1 MEGKVETNAI
11 ESKSDESD
19 SDMLEDLEDMLLGGD
34 VEIISLMDM
43 YNQTFQGKG
52 ELGEFTYDSKT
63 IIAQFNPAFK
73 KKKKFLKE
81 NGKYKE
87 LKNYVNTI
95 INDYEKGN
103 SSGWQ
108 GRLYNMIQKDFK
120 RSPWGA
126 EEYKKEAKN
135 YRDYAARLLMSW
147 VADEGDDMVVDMDK
161 KGRLL
166 RILTMAIKI
175 GLNYQMLDKF
185 DVKFLPPIQ
194 DINGVPAVKV
204 SDLDKSPYWENIR
217 VDADMGEYVSEAA
230 LRQNT
235 NELVNTVKR
244 TTLYRIHKV
253 SQDYRLDLDS
263 ATPNQ
268 LKQLCLLKTLE
279 LAPDVHADACRH
291 FDRGTGRM
299 EDKYTEWLEKRSFKP
314 YSKEVDDDV
323 FITVPELDYPPE
335 TTVNDVLND
344 LSLLPG
350 LIRYRNHDDHENEI
364 KKNGELFLVDAPS
377 DAAFARELSN
387 AFVELGFL
395 PEGYERYCGVKVGE
409 VRPKRSVDGTT
420 SPAKRPRSKLFTQ
433 IEIH

>member
-34 VEIISLMDM
+34 VDIISLMDM
-43 YNQTFQGKG
+43 YNQTFLGKG

-63 IIAQFNPAFK
+63 LIAWFNPVFAKRRK
-73 KKKKFLKE
+73 KLKKYGKE
-81 NGKYKE
+81 KYARVKE
-87 LKNYVNTI
+87 YVNII
-95 INDYEKGN
+95 INEFNRGN
-103 SSGWQ
+103 ISGWQ
-108 GRLYNMIQKDFK
+108 GRLNNMIQKDFK
-120 RSPWGA
+120 RSPWSA

-135 YRDYAARLLMSW
+135 YKKYAARLIMSW
-147 VADEGDDMVVDMDK
+147 VADEGDDIVVDMDK

-185 DVKFLPPIQ
+185 EVKFLPPTQ
-194 DINGVPAVKV
+194 DINDVPAVKV

-253 SQDYRLDLDS
+253 SQDYRLDLDN
-263 ATPNQ
+263 ATPKQ

-279 LAPDVHADACRH
+279 LAPEVHADACRH
-291 FDRGTGRM
+291 
-299 EDKYTEWLEKRSFKP
+299 
-314 YSKEVDDDV
+314 
-323 FITVPELDYPPE
+323 
-335 TTVNDVLND
+335 
-344 LSLLPG
+344 
-350 LIRYRNHDDHENEI
+350 IRQ
-364 KKNGELFLVDAPS
+364 S
-377 DAAFARELSN
+377 S
-387 AFVELGFL
+387 
-395 PEGYERYCGVKVGE
+395 
-409 VRPKRSVDGTT
+409 
-420 SPAKRPRSKLFTQ
+420 
-433 IEIH
+433 